1 MFIYL
6 YVTEPEACYGQITNT
21 DPVVTDG
28 PTPTDPTG
36 TGPTPTDPTGTG
48 PEEDPTSG
56 CNWLHGSSLKA
67 AVVIALIL
75 AVIA

>member
-6 YVTEPEACYGQITNT
+6 NVTEPEACYGQITNT
-21 DPVVTDG
+21 DPVVTD
-28 PTPTDPTG
+28 
-36 TGPTPTDPTGTG
+36 GPTPTDPTGTG